1 MKNKL
6 YSFEKKLYE
15 ALGVRCFRVLVFKL
29 EKLIHYRDKGTNIN
43 YHISKY
49 EPSALED
56 FVKYLFYNGAI
67 HVRNV
72 AYFAIYVILRLILGT
87 DLRWYD
93 IVLLLFAVKDVYC
106 VMLQRYNYIRI
117 YERKCRLEQRRKA
130 QLQRTFDTMQG
141 VFAECYDHRYTAED
155 LAVIRSMKERIRAG
169 ETIVIQDNEKNAL
182 QRIMNALQN
191 NKEAY

>member
-6 YSFEKKLYE
+6 YGFEKKLYE
-15 ALGVRCFRVLVFKL
+15 ALGVRCFRILVFKL
-29 EKLIHYRDKGTNIN
+29 EKFIHYRDKGTNIN

-72 AYFAIYVILRLILGT
+72 AYFAVYVVLRLVLGT
-87 DLRWYD
+87 GIRWYD
-93 IVLLLFAVKDVYC
+93 IVLFLFAVKDIYC

-117 YERKCRLEQRRKA
+117 YERKCRLEQRIKA
-130 QLQRTFDTMQG
+130 QLQRRFDTMQG
-141 VFAECYDHRYTAED
+141 VFVECYDRRYIAED
-155 LAVIRSMKERIRAG
+155 LATIRSMKQRIQAG
-169 ETIVIQDNEKNAL
+169 EMIVIQDAERKTL
-182 QRIMNALQN
+182 QRILSSVQKS
-191 NKEAY
+191 KED